1 MSHLVKGGIMV
12 ATRSLFLS
20 LFYLVL
26 TLLLLTAC
34 GGAPAGGTVSSPVT
48 SASAVINVVAAENFY
63 GDIVQQLGG
72 NRVNVTSILSDPNV
86 DPHQYES
93 SPKTAFTVSKA
104 QLVIANGGGYDAWMD
119 KLLSASPDSSR
130 IVLKGYDI
138 APVKLP
144 DNEHVWYR
152 FENMQ
157 AIAQAITQQLK
168 KLDSTDSALFERNL
182 QTFNRSL
189 QPLQQKISAIKT
201 KFDGTPV
208 ALTETIYL
216 YQTQPEGLNVLTP
229 LEFEKA
235 IAEGNDPPADTVVTA
250 NKQINQRQVKVFI
263 YNEQTITTV
272 TTNLANAAKKQ
283 NIPIVPVTE
292 TMPPDKTYQS
302 WMMGQLMALQAA
314 LAGK

>member
-1 MSHLVKGGIMV
+1 MV
-12 ATRSLFLS
+12 ASRSLFVSILC
-20 LFYLVL
+20 LCLAA
-26 TLLLLTAC
+26 LLLTAC
-34 GGAPAGGTVSSPVT
+34 GGASLGSAGSSSTAST
-48 SASAVINVVAAENFY
+48 SAAINVVAAENFY
-63 GDIVQQLGG
+63 GDIVSQLGG

-93 SPKTAFTVSKA
+93 SPQTAFTVNKA

-138 APVKLP
+138 APIKLP

-152 FENMQ
+152 FENIQ

-168 KLDSTDSALFERNL
+168 KLDSADSALFDRNL
-182 QTFNRSL
+182 QAFTQSL
-189 QPLQQKISAIKT
+189 HPLQQKISDIKA
-201 KFDGTPV
+201 KFNGTPV

-229 LEFEKA
+229 FEFEKA

-250 NKQINQRQVKVFI
+250 NRQIDQHQVKVFI

-283 NIPIVPVTE
+283 GIPIVPVTE
-292 TMPPDKTYQS
+292 TMPPGRTYQS
-302 WMMGQLMALQAA
+302 WMMGQLTALQTA
-314 LAGK
+314 LASR